1 MQSWA
6 PVEVA
11 RMSHDLVAYYSDC
24 DSGSDLFYEAMDAI
38 TELCEQLE
46 W

>member
-6 PVEVA
+6 PAEVA
-11 RMSHDLVAYYSDC
+11 RMSHDLVAYYSD
-24 DSGSDLFYEAMDAI
+24 SDLFYEAWDAI